1 MGIVQFTPSNHLFIP
16 LRKAAPS
23 PRSRPRIIRG
33 SAIIFVKISCHYP
46 PPHRSPP
53 AVHSGVQASAVC
65 YGFHRRHA
73 GKCWTLTRQRYHR
86 RRWTPLHFV
95 ARLRGTVIEVQL
107 GELLCCFLAVGCSS
121 CASQLNS
128 FLFFVFPAIQSAPSL
143 TDGRLILVQNC
154 EARRRKK
161 VNDNHKSMED
171 ERHGTFCVHYCGFL
185 LRIEGEMD

>member
-1 MGIVQFTPSNHLFIP
+1 MTPDSSDDRN
-16 LRKAAPS
+16 S
-23 PRSRPRIIRG
+23 
-33 SAIIFVKISCHYP
+33 IFFKIFRHRL

-53 AVHSGVQASAVC
+53 AVHSGVQSRAVC
-65 YGFHRRHA
+65 YGFHPRHA
-73 GKCWTLTRQRYHR
+73 GKLLDSDPTKISAT
-86 RRWTPLHFV
+86 TMDPAAFV
-95 ARLRGTVIEVQL
+95 PRLRGTVIEVQL